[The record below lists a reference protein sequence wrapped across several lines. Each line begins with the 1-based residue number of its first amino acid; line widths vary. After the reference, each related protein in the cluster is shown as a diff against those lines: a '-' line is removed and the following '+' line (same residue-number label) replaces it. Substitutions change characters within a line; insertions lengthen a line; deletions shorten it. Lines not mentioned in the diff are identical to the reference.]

1 MRSIQTPPKLPLK
14 FFQWYCHPK
23 LRDSIEGDLMEL
35 YEERIIEKGKRK
47 ADLRFMIDVLLLFRR
62 GIIKPTREQQN
73 LNTFGMYKSYFKIG
87 WRNLL
92 KNKGY
97 SIINIGGLALGM
109 GVAMVIGLWVYDEL
123 SFNTYYQNYP
133 RVAQVMKG
141 GQFEGKHYVGQKSL
155 PFPLIDQL
163 KNNYGSN
170 FKHIVPASWRSD
182 GVLSIND
189 KKISKVGMFIGEEAP
204 EMLTF
209 NMIHG
214 TWKGLKDMNS
224 IMISQSTSEALFGNA
239 DPINQIIKINSEK
252 EATVTGVYED
262 FPKNTEFFG
271 IQYFRPWEF
280 LVNDGAWM
288 RQQGWDNHFL
298 QIYAEIQPHATFEST
313 TANIIDAEV
322 KAIKDLAYM
331 KDELKYNY
339 EILLLPMSD
348 WHLRAEFKEGVLQSG
363 PVQLVWFIG
372 SIGAFV
378 LLLACINFM
387 NLSTARSEKRAKEVG
402 IRKAIGS
409 IRRQLVGQFLS
420 ESFLVVV
427 FAFVIAIAFVF
438 ASLPLFNDLSGKE
451 MSMPW
456 SQLWF
461 WISSF
466 AFLLI
471 TGLLAGSYPALYLSS
486 FKPVSVLKGVFRA
499 GRFASVPRRILV
511 VVQFTVS
518 VILIIC
524 TGVIYN
530 QLVFVKNR
538 PVGYERE
545 GLLMIPKKS
554 DVFNKK
560 ADALRTELKASGAV
574 TEIGESGGMITSVW
588 SNNGGFT
595 HNGRDLD
602 HNRGYGTLTVS
613 HDFGKTVGWQ
623 FIDGRDFSKDIAS
636 DSSGFVINEAAAKFM
651 EIKNPV
657 GETIHW
663 KNGPWHMDKDFVIL
677 GVIKDM
683 IMESPFE
690 PVKPV
695 IYFTMGGNG
704 WLMLRVTPGMPLQ
717 EALPKIEKVFNN
729 VIPDI
734 PFDYKFANAEFA
746 AKFSTEDRI
755 SKLAA
760 VFAVLAIVISCLG
773 LFGLASFV
781 AEQRTKEIGV
791 RKVLGASVANLWQM
805 LSKEFVILVILSCI
819 IAAPLSYYILYN
831 GIERYEY
838 KTDMGWWIF
847 AAATLGALA
856 ITLLTVSY
864 QSIKAALANP
874 VKSLRTE

>member
-1 MRSIQTPPKLPLK
+1 MSSPPKLPLH
-14 FFQWYCHPK
+14 FFRWYCHPK

-35 YEERIIEKGKRK
+35 YEERVKEKGRRK
-47 ADLRFMIDVLLLFRR
+47 ADLRFTLDVLLLFRR
-62 GIIKPTREQQN
+62 GIIKPTEEYQHI
-73 LNTFGMYKSYFKIG
+73 NTYGMYKSYFKIG
-87 WRNLL
+87 WRNMA

-97 SIINIGGLALGM
+97 SLINIGGLALGM
-109 GVAMVIGLWVYDEL
+109 AVAIVIGLWVFDEL
-123 SFNTYYQNYP
+123 SFNTYHQNYS
-133 RVAQVMKG
+133 RIAQVMKG

-155 PFPLIDQL
+155 PYPLIDQL

-189 KKISKVGMFIGEEAP
+189 KKISKIGMFIGEDAP

-209 NMIHG
+209 KMIHG
-214 TWKGLKDMNS
+214 TWQGLKDINS
-224 IMISQSTSEALFGNA
+224 IMISESTAEALFGDT
-239 DPINQIIKINSEK
+239 DPVNQIVKINSEK
-252 EATVTGVYED
+252 EATVTGVFED
-262 FPKNTEFFG
+262 FPKNTAFFG
-271 IQYFRPWEF
+271 VQYFRPWEF
-280 LVNDGAWM
+280 LVNDGTWM
-288 RQQGWDNHFL
+288 KQQGWDNHFL

-348 WHLRAEFKEGVLQSG
+348 WHLRADFKEGVLQSG
-363 PVQLVWFIG
+363 PLQLVWFIG
-372 SIGAFV
+372 SIGVFV

-409 IRRQLVGQFLS
+409 VRRQLVGQFLS
-420 ESFLVVV
+420 ESFLVVIV
-427 FAFVIAIAFVF
+427 AFIMAIAFVF
-438 ASLPLFNDLSGKE
+438 VSLPLFNELSGKD
-451 MSMPW
+451 MSIPW
-456 SQLWF
+456 SQPWF

-466 AFLLI
+466 IFLLV

-499 GRFASVPRRILV
+499 GRLASIPRRVLV

-538 PVGYERE
+538 PVGYDRE
-545 GLLMIPKKS
+545 GLIMISKKS
-554 DVFNKK
+554 DAFNKK
-560 ADALRTELKASGAV
+560 ADVLKAELKNSGAV
-574 TEIGESGGMITSVW
+574 TELAESGGTVTSVW

-595 HNGRDLD
+595 HNGVSLD
-602 HNRGYGTLTVS
+602 KDRNYATLGVS
-613 HDFGKTVGWQ
+613 HDFGKAVGWQ
-623 FIDGRDFSKDIAS
+623 FTEGRDFSKEIAS
-636 DSSGFVINEAAAKFM
+636 DSSGFVINEAAAKFVGI
-651 EIKNPV
+651 ENPV
-657 GETIHW
+657 GQIIHW
-663 KNGPWHMDKDFVIL
+663 KNGPWRMDRDFVIL

-683 IMESPFE
+683 VMDSPFE
-690 PVKPV
+690 PVKPT
-695 IYFTMGGNG
+695 IYFTMGWKG
-704 WLMLRVTPGMPLQ
+704 WLMLRVTPGMPMH
-717 EALPKIEKVFNN
+717 EALPKIEKVFNH

-734 PFDYKFANAEFA
+734 PFEYKFASSEYS
-746 AKFSTEDRI
+746 AKFATEDRI
-755 SKLAA
+755 GKLAA
-760 VFAVLAIVISCLG
+760 VFAVLAIAISCLG

-791 RKVLGASVANLWQM
+791 RKVLGASVANLWRM

-831 GIERYEY
+831 GIKQYEY
-838 KTDMGWWIF
+838 KTEMGWWIF
-847 AAATLGALA
+847 AAAAIGALV

>member
-1 MRSIQTPPKLPLK
+1 MRQVNPPQLFLR
-14 FFQWYCHPK
+14 FFRWFCHPK
-23 LRDSIEGDLMEL
+23 LRDHIEGDLLETYNKQL
-35 YEERIIEKGKRK
+35 AGLGKRK
-47 ADLRFMIDVLLLFRR
+47 ADLKFILDVILLFRK
-62 GIIKPTREQQN
+62 GIIKPTEGYKH
-73 LNTFGMYKSYFKIG
+73 LNTYAMYKSYFKIG
-87 WRNLL
+87 WRNLV

-97 SIINIGGLALGM
+97 SLINIGGLALGM
-109 GVAMVIGLWVYDEL
+109 AVAMVIGLWVFDEL
-123 SFNTYYQNYP
+123 SFNKYHQNYS
-133 RVAQVMKG
+133 RIAQVMKG
-141 GQFEGKHYVGQKSL
+141 GRFEGKHYVGQTSL
-155 PFPLIDQL
+155 PFPLIDEL
-163 KNNYGSN
+163 KNNYGAN
-170 FKHIVPASWRSD
+170 FKHVVPASWRSD
-182 GVLSIND
+182 GVLSIQD
-189 KKISKVGMFIGEEAP
+189 KKISKTGMFIGEGAP

-209 NMIHG
+209 KMIHG
-214 TWKGLKDMNS
+214 TWQGLKDINS
-224 IMISQSTSEALFGNA
+224 IMISESTAEALFGDS
-239 DPINQIIKINSEK
+239 DPINQIVKINSEK
-252 EATVTGVYED
+252 EAAVTGVYED
-262 FPKNTEFFG
+262 FPKNTQFFG
-271 IQYFRPWEF
+271 VQFFRPWEF
-280 LVNDGAWM
+280 LVNDGDWM
-288 RQQGWDNHFL
+288 KQQGWDNHFL

-348 WHLRAEFKEGVLQSG
+348 WHLRAEFKEGVLQNG
-363 PVQLVWFIG
+363 PLQLVWFIG
-372 SIGAFV
+372 SIGVFV

-438 ASLPLFNDLSGKE
+438 TSLPWFNELSGKE
-451 MSMPW
+451 MNMPLT
-456 SQLWF
+456 QPWF

-466 AFLLI
+466 AFLVI

-486 FKPVSVLKGVFRA
+486 FKPVIVLKGVFRA
-499 GRFASVPRRILV
+499 GRFASIPRRVLV

-518 VILIIC
+518 VMLIIC

-538 PVGYERE
+538 PVGYQRE

-554 DVFNKK
+554 EAFNTK
-560 ADALRTELKASGAV
+560 ADPLRAELKNSGAV
-574 TEIGESGGMITSVW
+574 TEISESGGAVTGVW
-588 SNNGGFT
+588 SNNGGFSQ
-595 HNGRDLD
+595 NGKNLD
-602 HNRGYGTLTVS
+602 QNRGFGTLQVS
-613 HDFGKTVGWQ
+613 HDFGRTVGWQ
-623 FIDGRDFSKDIAS
+623 FTEGRDFSKEIAS
-636 DSSGFVINEAAAKFM
+636 DSSGFVVNEAAVKFM
-651 EIKNPV
+651 GIKNPV
-657 GETIHW
+657 GQTIHW

-683 IMESPFE
+683 VMDSPFE
-690 PVKPV
+690 PVKPT
-695 IYFTMGGNG
+695 IYFTMGWKG
-704 WLMLRVTPGMPLQ
+704 WLMLRVTPGMPMQ
-717 EALPKIEKVFNN
+717 EALPKIEKAFTN

-734 PFDYKFANAEFA
+734 PFDYKFASTEYA

-755 SKLAA
+755 GKLAA

-791 RKVLGASVANLWQM
+791 RKVLGASIANLWRM
-805 LSKEFVILVILSCI
+805 LSKEFMVLVVLSCI

-831 GIERYEY
+831 GIKQYEY
-838 KTDMGWWIF
+838 KTEIGWWIF
-847 AAATLGALA
+847 AAAAVGALA

-864 QSIKAALANP
+864 QSIKAASANP
-874 VKSLRTE
+874 VRCLRSE